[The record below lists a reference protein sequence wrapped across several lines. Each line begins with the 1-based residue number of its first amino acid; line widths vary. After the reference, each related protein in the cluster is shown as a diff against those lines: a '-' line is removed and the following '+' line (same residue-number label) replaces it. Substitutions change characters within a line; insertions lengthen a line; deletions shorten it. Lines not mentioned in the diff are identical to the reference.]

1 MCGSKGG
8 GGQEVRTPP
17 PPPENSQEYRANF
30 LRNLLGTPSKITK
43 LPSQNSMLGHH
54 RPASGV
60 SLAGRRWPTFSAIFD
75 PLSPHQKFKK
85 KGRNGPPLAKFSGSA
100 HAIAISSSNN
110 KGADQTAG
118 LGVCWSR
125 TFKSSCRVM

>member
-8 GGQEVRTPP
+8 GDRGSGPP
-17 PPPENSQEYRANF
+17 LKTHKNIGLTF
-30 LRNLLGTPSKITK
+30 LEICSG
-43 LPSQNSMLGHH
+43 PSQKSQSYQARIQCWANIDP
-54 RPASGV
+54 PAAFLWRAEDGLHLV
-60 SLAGRRWPTFSAIFD
+60 LFLILF
-75 PLSPHQKFKK
+75 PLIKNVKK
-85 KGRNGPPLAKFSGSA
+85 KIGRNGSPLAIFSGSA